1 MSRPGNGEEDLAR
14 RSAEAMWAGD
24 AASRMLGMTVDSVGD
39 GTATLSMT
47 VREDMI
53 NGWELCHG
61 GLIAAL
67 ADSAFAFACNTHG
80 TVTVASGFEVTFLEP
95 ARLGDQLLAV
105 ATERALR
112 GRSGV
117 YDVTVTRP
125 SDGTVIAEFRGRS
138 RSTGRQIAAPETPP
152 TGGTSAV

>member
-1 MSRPGNGEEDLAR
+1 MTGHDAGDDLAR
-14 RSAEAMWAGD
+14 TSADAMWAGD
-24 AASRMLGMTVDSVGD
+24 AASKMLGMEVVAVGP
-39 GTATLSMT
+39 GTATLTMS

-80 TVTVASGFEVTFLEP
+80 TVTVASGFDITFLEP
-95 ARLGDQLLAV
+95 ARLGDVLVAT

-117 YDVTVTRP
+117 YDVTVART
-125 SDGTVIAEFRGRS
+125 SDGTVVAEFRGRS
-138 RSTGRQIAAPETPP
+138 RSTGQPIP
-152 TGGTSAV
+152 G